1 METPNRTKAAFLTV
15 EEFKAKIGKAG
26 VAGDIVK
33 NPNTGKLFLSIGGL
47 YFKVQQDIDRTK
59 DMSIL
64 VPEEGLEQACLVNVK
79 ASSNNVQF
87 TL

>member
-1 METPNRTKAAFLTV
+1 MAIMPIHNLIHFTIMAELNRAKAEFLTV
-15 EEFKAKIGKAG
+15 EEFKAKIGKTG

-59 DMSIL
+59 DMTIS
-64 VPEEGLEQACLVNVK
+64 
-79 ASSNNVQF
+79 
-87 TL
+87 